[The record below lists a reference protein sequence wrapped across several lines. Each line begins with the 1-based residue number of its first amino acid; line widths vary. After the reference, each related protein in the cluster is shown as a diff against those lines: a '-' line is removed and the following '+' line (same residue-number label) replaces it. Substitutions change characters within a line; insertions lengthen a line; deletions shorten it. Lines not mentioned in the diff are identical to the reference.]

1 MYSIRPSLLAIPY
14 AIKMPAI
21 MCPGILDWYKAI
33 NARED
38 GKLYFLPMKENEN
51 LGCSYDKNYGI
62 IKRGKC

>member
-1 MYSIRPSLLAIPY
+1 
-14 AIKMPAI
+14 MPAI